1 MENGNKLDEVVV
13 NLSGD
18 LIMLDWDG
26 DEKLIS
32 LKDLVDKFKI
42 DMKELMDRGD
52 TDHDAVEYMDTL
64 FSAKLLELAE
74 YSKSL
79 SLNEKRTL
87 Q

>member
-32 LKDLVDKFKI
+32 LKDLVDKFKL
-42 DMKELMDRGD
+42 DMKDLKQRGD
-52 TDHDAVEYMDTL
+52 TDLEVIEYMDKS
-64 FSAKLLELAE
+64 FSDKLEELAHDYIE
-74 YSKSL
+74 EKSEQKKVL
-79 SLNEKRTL
+79 H
-87 Q
+87 

>member
-32 LKDLVDKFKI
+32 LKDLVDKFKF
-42 DMKELMDRGD
+42 G
-52 TDHDAVEYMDTL
+52 
-64 FSAKLLELAE
+64 F
-74 YSKSL
+74 
-79 SLNEKRTL
+79 NKRKW
-87 Q
+87 